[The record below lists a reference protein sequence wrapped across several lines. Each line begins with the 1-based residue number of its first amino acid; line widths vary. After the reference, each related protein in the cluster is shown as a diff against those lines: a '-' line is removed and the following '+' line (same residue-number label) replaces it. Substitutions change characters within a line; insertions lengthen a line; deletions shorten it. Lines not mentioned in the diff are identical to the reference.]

1 MGADIVAVIRTYGSH
16 EGDGDY
22 NPFHDVNRDGVI
34 DLSDFVGT
42 LKDTIMGILNS
53 ISL

>member
-16 EGDGDY
+16 EGDDDY
-22 NPFHDVNRDGVI
+22 NPVHDVNRDGVI
-34 DLSDFVGT
+34 DLSDLVGA
-42 LKDTIMGILNS
+42 LKDTIMDLLNS